1 MGIPQNVAV
10 IVEKTLT
17 QMNIREGAW
26 IKLVKGT
33 FAAESNLAEL
43 FDDEN
48 ECYGFSMMHR
58 DWLDDILKSVIGP
71 SKRLQ
76 GDIMRATGVDT
87 SKQNL
92 IEILEAMRYNIA
104 FQVAMTYCGY
114 NSSYLINPDD
124 NIDALAKDYAKH
136 WVQDEK
142 NKEAIAHFKASYNE
156 IFINK

>member
-1 MGIPQNVAV
+1 MSLSQNVGV

-17 QMNIREGAW
+17 QMNVREGAW

-33 FAAESNLAEL
+33 FAAESGLKEL
-43 FDDEN
+43 FDEAND
-48 ECYGFSMMHR
+48 CYGFSMMHR
-58 DWLDDILKSVIGP
+58 DWLADILKSVIGP
-71 SKRLQ
+71 SKKLQ
-76 GDIMRATGVDT
+76 GDILRATGVDT

-114 NSSYLINPDD
+114 SSSYLLNPDD
-124 NIDALAKDYAKH
+124 NIESLAKEYIKY
-136 WVQDEK
+136 WVQDDK
-142 NKEAIAHFKASYNE
+142 DKEAAAHFKASYNE